1 MFAGGPG
8 IFIHQ
13 AAGVPEG
20 VWGSTDAE
28 VAFALDGPTAV
39 RLGGGARRRISP
51 SHKRDDSWSPG
62 LWHCDRQGF
71 AAVSVRG
78 SSTGALSEEAREC
91 LPRAI
96 LERRAL

>member
-39 RLGGGARRRISP
+39 RLGGADVWSDGMLGESILRWRLARPEKNILLRSELAEWRPAACGAGRV
-51 SHKRDDSWSPG
+51 
-62 LWHCDRQGF
+62 LAVE
-71 AAVSVRG
+71 AAVN
-78 SSTGALSEEAREC
+78 C
-91 LPRAI
+91 
-96 LERRAL
+96 